1 MISTSSPPTRGAF
14 FVEIYFNARIRP
26 MAYDFKQFKT
36 RVLEV
41 TDWLQKEMMSI
52 RTGRATPTLLDSIQV
67 ESYGSR
73 VPLKQVGSINVED
86 PRTLRVTLWD
96 KEQVRG
102 VESAI
107 AASNL
112 GVSAIADGNSVRV
125 VFPELTTEKRTILL
139 KLAKDKVEEAR
150 ISLRKERERVWSDI
164 QDQERTGQVSE
175 DEKFRLKDELQK
187 MIDAENKNLEEI
199 NKRKEGEIS
208 L

>member
-1 MISTSSPPTRGAF
+1 
-14 FVEIYFNARIRP
+14 